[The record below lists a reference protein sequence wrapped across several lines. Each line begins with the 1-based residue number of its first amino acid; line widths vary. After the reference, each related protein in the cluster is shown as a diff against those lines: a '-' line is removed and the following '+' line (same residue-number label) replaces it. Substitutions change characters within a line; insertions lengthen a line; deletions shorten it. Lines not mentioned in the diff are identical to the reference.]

1 MSGGSTMN
9 TPSADKAEFL
19 FDIGSPNAYLCHK
32 LLPAIEARTGQR
44 VTYVP
49 ILLGGLLKLANETA
63 RPPCGWGTKICAIRS
78 AYCSKNPGLFFR

>member
-49 ILLGGLLKLANETA
+49 ILLGS
-63 RPPCGWGTKICAIRS
+63 RPTPPFPTSWPTNTWR
-78 AYCSKNPGLFFR
+78 